1 MRRFLSFAVL
11 PLLAVSA
18 IARPMVLEDLFR
30 AHRITAPAVSPD
42 GQTVV
47 YVVSDPLKRENKTT
61 SSLWLVPVAGGEPR
75 QITPTG
81 KHDRAPHWSP
91 DGRWIAFESDRSGS
105 TQIWLWPM
113 DGGEPHQLT
122 RISTEARQPVWAPD
136 GKSIAFVSAVFPQ
149 FSGRPP
155 AEADRLNGELIAT
168 REKSPVKA
176 RLFTEL
182 LYRHWDAWV
191 EDRRQHLFIQPL
203 DGGSAA
209 GRPRDVTP
217 GPGDAV
223 PTSTTFSAGDDF
235 AFSPDGRELAYT
247 MPPVPTRTDAWSTN
261 HDLWAVTLGSGQRRA
276 LTSNPAA
283 DGFPRYSPDGR
294 YLAYRAQSRPG
305 FEADR
310 WQLMLLDRQSGQRRS
325 LTAAFDSSVGAFAWT
340 ADSQNLVFEAQWQ
353 ASEAVFRVG
362 LTGEPP
368 VNLVSGFER
377 PGTNSDASVLP
388 DGGIVFLHST
398 LSAAPEIFRA
408 GGARPPVQITHQN
421 DALFAQIDPIQLESV
436 TVSGAGGTPVQ
447 MWIVRPPNFDPAK
460 KYPLVFWVH
469 GGPQSAFDDG
479 WSTRWNAALW
489 AAQGYVVTL
498 ANPRGSVGFG
508 QKFTDEISRDW
519 GGKVYQDLLACLALI
534 KAKPYVDSRRMAAA
548 GASFGGYMMAWF
560 EGHTDQFR
568 TIVMHDGVYSFSGMY
583 GSTDELWFEEWEHGQ
598 PWATRDYNRF
608 SPDQFAANFQTPM
621 LIIHNQLDFRVP
633 IGQGE
638 ALFSVLQRKG
648 IASEF
653 LSFPD
658 EGHWVL
664 KPGNSELW
672 HQTIFSWLAQYLTP

>member
-1 MRRFLSFAVL
+1 
-11 PLLAVSA
+11 
-18 IARPMVLEDLFR
+18 MVLEDLFR
-30 AHRITAPAVSPD
+30 AHRVTAPAVSPD

-47 YVVSDPLKRENKTT
+47 YVVTDPLKRENRTT
-61 SSLWLVPVAGGEPR
+61 SSLWLVPAAGGEARPL
-75 QITPTG
+75 THPG

-91 DGRWIAFESDRSGS
+91 DGRWIAFESDRSG
-105 TQIWLWPM
+105 TNQIWLLPM
-113 DGGEPHQLT
+113 DGGEPRQLT
-122 RISTEARQPVWAPD
+122 RISTDASRPVWAPD

-168 REKSPVKA
+168 REKSKVKA

-191 EDRRQHLFIQPL
+191 EDRRQHLFIQRI
-203 DGGSAA
+203 DAGAAA
-209 GRPRDVTP
+209 GVPRDVTP

-235 AFSPDGRELAYT
+235 AFAPDSSELAYT
-247 MPPVPTRTDAWSTN
+247 TPPIPTRTDAWSTN
-261 HDLWAVTLGSGQRRA
+261 HDIWTVSLATGRRRP
-276 LTSNPAA
+276 LTTNPAA

-310 WQLMLLDRQSGQRRS
+310 WQLMLLDRQSGLRRS
-325 LTAAFDSSVGAFAWT
+325 LTPNFDASVGAFSWA
-340 ADSQNLVFEAQWQ
+340 ADSQSLVFEAHWQ
-353 ASEAVFRVG
+353 ATAAIFRVG
-362 LTGEPP
+362 LTGEAPL
-368 VNLVSGFER
+368 NLVRGFER
-377 PGTNSDASVLP
+377 PGANSDATVLP

-408 GGARPPVQITHQN
+408 GGARPPGAPAEPSGLPNTTGGRVPPIQLTHHN
-421 DALFAQIDPIQLESV
+421 DALFAQIDPIQVESV
-436 TVSGAGGTPVQ
+436 TVAGANDTPVQ
-447 MWIVRPPNFDPAK
+447 MWIVRPPNFDPGK

-469 GGPQSAFDDG
+469 GGPQSAFDDA

-519 GGKVYQDLLACLALI
+519 GGRVYQDLLACLALI
-534 KAKPYVDSRRMAAA
+534 KAKPYVDSQRMAAA
-548 GASFGGYMMAWF
+548 GASFGGYMMAWL
-560 EGHTDQFR
+560 EGHTNQFK
-568 TIVMHDGVYSFSGMY
+568 TIVMHDGVYSFAGMY

-598 PWATRDYNRF
+598 PWATKDYSRY
-608 SPDQFAANFQTPM
+608 SPDQYAANFSTPM

-638 ALFSVLQRKG
+638 ALFTVLQRKG

-672 HQTIFSWLAQYLTP
+672 HQTIFSWLAEYLTP

>member
-1 MRRFLSFAVL
+1 
-11 PLLAVSA
+11 
-18 IARPMVLEDLFR
+18 MVLEDLFR

-61 SSLWLVPVAGGEPR
+61 SALWLVPVAGGEPR
-75 QITPTG
+75 QITHAG

-105 TQIWLWPM
+105 TQIWLLPM

-122 RISTEARQPVWAPD
+122 RISTDASQPVWAPD

-168 REKSPVKA
+168 REKSKVKA

-191 EDRRQHLFIQPL
+191 EDRRQHLFIQPI

-209 GRPRDVTP
+209 GLPRDVTP

-235 AFSPDGRELAYT
+235 AFSPDGGELAYT
-247 MPPVPTRTDAWSTN
+247 TPPAPTRTDAWSTN
-261 HDLWAVTLGSGQRRA
+261 HDVWAVTLATGQRRA
-276 LTSNPAA
+276 LTTNPAA
-283 DGFPRYSPDGR
+283 DGYPRYSPDGR

-325 LTAAFDSSVGAFAWT
+325 LTPAFDSSVGAFGWT
-340 ADSQNLVFEAQWQ
+340 ANSQHLVFEAQWQ

-362 LTGEPP
+362 LTGEAP

-377 PGTNSDASVLP
+377 PGTNSDASILP
-388 DGGIVFLHST
+388 DGGIVFTHST
-398 LSAAPEIFRA
+398 FSAPPEIYRA
-408 GGARPPVQITHQN
+408 GGARPVQITHHN
-421 DALFAQIDPIQLESV
+421 DALLAQIDPIQLESV
-436 TVSGAGGTPVQ
+436 TASGAGGTPVQ

-534 KAKPYVDSRRMAAA
+534 KAKPYVDSHRMAAA

-560 EGHTDQFR
+560 EGHTDQFK
-568 TIVMHDGVYSFSGMY
+568 TIVMHDGIYDFAGMY

-608 SPDQFAANFQTPM
+608 SPDQFVANFQTPM